1 MPHFSAFSAPFFFV
15 LGLANLHFAPFCLSS
30 LLANSLFLKPNYAL
44 LAPKTP
50 LFNGYFAL
58 SSHVFMVI
66 KGFVYT
72 IAAYIYA

>member
-1 MPHFSAFSAPFFFV
+1 MPRFFIFSVSFFFV
-15 LGLANLHFAPFCLSS
+15 LGSANLRLAPFCLSS
-30 LLANSLFLKPNYAL
+30 LLASSLFLKPNYAL
-44 LAPKTP
+44 LVPKTP

-58 SSHVFMVI
+58 FGHVFMAL